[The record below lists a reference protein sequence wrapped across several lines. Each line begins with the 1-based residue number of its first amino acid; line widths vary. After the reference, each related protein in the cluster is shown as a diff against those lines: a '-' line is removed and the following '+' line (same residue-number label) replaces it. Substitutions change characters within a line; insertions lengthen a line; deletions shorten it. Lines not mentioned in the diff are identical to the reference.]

1 MASYYKSMYTSFNCS
16 PIDTW
21 DENTW
26 LPCYPGSQRRKSSNK
41 KKPSQY
47 AKKDIYDLYN
57 ESKSCNHKYTVGVNV
72 VVSDTDNEYYLYC
85 GTITKLLRSVYDKHE
100 KIVDEPL
107 YEVEFLGS
115 FGFNDVNKPG
125 ATEKQIFRE
134 SQLLLFSDVDLDVL
148 DSETKRCQELAEQV
162 DATRE
167 DVSELRSRIDNICN
181 AISTP
186 YTPLGVTTNG
196 DLSVARG
203 DIDNISGEIMLT
215 KSDVS
220 LVDDRVTY
228 VDDRVKDLENK
239 AVDIE
244 TKVIDI
250 ERKHKKTSKLAK
262 LAFLG
267 KFF

>member
-1 MASYYKSMYTSFNCS
+1 MASYNNMYASFNFS
-16 PIDTW
+16 SNDAW
-21 DENTW
+21 DENMW
-26 LPCYPGSQRRKSSNK
+26 LPCYSGNQRRKSSNK
-41 KKPSQY
+41 KKSPQHI
-47 AKKDIYDLYN
+47 KKDIYDLYN

-85 GTITKLLRSVYDKHE
+85 GTIAKLLRSVYDKHE

-107 YEVEFLGS
+107 YEVEFLSS
-115 FGFNDVNKPG
+115 FGFNDVNKPD

-148 DSETKRCQELAEQV
+148 DSETKRCQELAEQF
-162 DATRE
+162 DATKQ
-167 DVSELRSRIDNICN
+167 DVLELRNKIDNICN

-186 YTPLGVTTNG
+186 YTPLGVTSDG
-196 DLSVARG
+196 DLSVVRN
-203 DIDNISGEIMLT
+203 DIDTITGQIT
-215 KSDVS
+215 VAKSDVS
-220 LVDDRVTY
+220 MIDDRVTC
-228 VDDRVKDLENK
+228 VDDRVKNLETK

-244 TKVIDI
+244 FKVIDI
-250 ERKHKKTSKLAK
+250 ERKHKKASKLAK